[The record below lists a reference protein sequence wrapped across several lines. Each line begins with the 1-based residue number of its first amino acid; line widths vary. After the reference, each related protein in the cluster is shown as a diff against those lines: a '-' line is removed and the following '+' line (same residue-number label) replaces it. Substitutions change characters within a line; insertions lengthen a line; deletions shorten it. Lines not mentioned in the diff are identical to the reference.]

1 MILLLPCR
9 RLNFPALGIQTGIVL
24 LDPVAPEF
32 LWAFFRTGV
41 PPLTLQHDPNED
53 NDDNDDNDEAAD
65 DEDYTIINHA
75 GIWPHNP

>member
-1 MILLLPCR
+1 MAEATQHSTTR
-9 RLNFPALGIQTGIVL
+9 
-24 LDPVAPEF
+24 PVPVPPEF
-32 LWAFFRTGV
+32 LCAFFRTGV

-53 NDDNDDNDEAAD
+53 NDDNDDNDEDAD